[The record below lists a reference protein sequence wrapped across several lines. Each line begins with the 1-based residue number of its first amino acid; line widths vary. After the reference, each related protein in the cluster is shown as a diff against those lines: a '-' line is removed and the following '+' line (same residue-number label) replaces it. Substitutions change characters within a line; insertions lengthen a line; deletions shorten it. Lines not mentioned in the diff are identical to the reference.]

1 MNTNLGVEFVD
12 FHYKI
17 NNNIIRLKIRESKE
31 DNCSNIFYHN
41 SNLII
46 LMYDIINQT
55 NFERIDYYYNKIK
68 EKKGENFKIC
78 LVGNKNDLDS
88 KRVIQTKNALLYS
101 QNNNFDIFYEIS
113 CVNGYN
119 INNLLEEIVKVLY
132 LQYMKKEFN
141 DNSKNVLNNSLTENE
156 NLSYF
161 NENQTGYIDIEY
173 EKDLNKVNKKKK
185 CCDHCNIY

>member
-1 MNTNLGVEFVD
+1 
-12 FHYKI
+12 
-17 NNNIIRLKIRESKE
+17 
-31 DNCSNIFYHN
+31 
-41 SNLII
+41 
-46 LMYDIINQT
+46 MYDIINQT

-68 EKKGENFKIC
+68 EKKGEHFKIC

-113 CVNGYN
+113 CVNGDN
-119 INNLLEEIVKVLY
+119 INNLLEEIVKILY

-156 NLSYF
+156 NISYF
-161 NENQTGYIDIEY
+161 NESQKGYIDIEY
-173 EKDLNKVNKKKK
+173 EKELNLVNKKKK
-185 CCDHCNIY
+185 CCDRCNIY

>member
-1 MNTNLGVEFVD
+1 
-12 FHYKI
+12 
-17 NNNIIRLKIRESKE
+17 
-31 DNCSNIFYHN
+31 
-41 SNLII
+41 
-46 LMYDIINQT
+46 MYDIINQT

-78 LVGNKNDLDS
+78 LVGNKNDLNS

>member
-185 CCDHCNIY
+185 CCDHCNLY